1 MKTMWQIYNRN
12 ESIIFFTQLKSV
24 IYILANNPTTV
35 FCEEKFSVFI
45 FLSDV
50 SKSQD
55 VAQHLK
61 LNPSSSVWLDI

>member
-1 MKTMWQIYNRN
+1 MKV
-12 ESIIFFTQLKSV
+12 SFFYSAE

-61 LNPSSSVWLDI
+61 LNPSSRVWLDI